1 MGPGGLTG
9 HDHLRGVCIKLG
21 GKELRKARG
30 EHQPVRMK
38 SPWID
43 VCQSPRGPSLYIR
56 RYQSL
61 RGCFC
66 WSEVTQSQ
74 ALNLCFDSLL
84 LLLLPLFHSL
94 GTGKWASGRAGP
106 TCSFVW
112 IVRCTKVPY
121 LK

>member
-1 MGPGGLTG
+1 M
-9 HDHLRGVCIKLG
+9 
-21 GKELRKARG
+21 
-30 EHQPVRMK
+30 
-38 SPWID
+38 ID
-43 VCQSPRGPSLYIR
+43 VCQSPSGPSLYI

-66 WSEVTQSQ
+66 WSEVTQSH

-94 GTGKWASGRAGP
+94 GPGKWASGRAGP
-106 TCSFVW
+106 TCSVVW
-112 IVRCTKVPY
+112 IVHCTKVPY